1 MREFSIREMRACLG
15 QLDRVVEEAGEII
28 VTRHGRPI
36 ARVVAVAP
44 RKTRPDH
51 GDLRS
56 RMPRL
61 ADSSADL
68 VRKERDER

>member
-15 QLDRVVEEAGEII
+15 RLARVVEEAGEVI
-28 VTRHGRPI
+28 VTRQGRAI

-44 RKTRPDH
+44 RKTRPDYE
-51 GDLRS
+51 DLRS

-61 ADSSADL
+61 ATSSADL